1 VIGTDHFVAMSL
13 YALLTAAFFALLWRS
28 GRRERWKYFLF
39 VILSMLLGAIAA
51 GWVMYPVPP
60 HP

>member
-1 VIGTDHFVAMSL
+1 MPEDHFLAMSL

-28 GRRERWKYFLF
+28 GRRDRARYFVF
-39 VILSMLLGAIAA
+39 VLLTMLVGAIAA
-51 GWVMYPVPP
+51 GWVMYPLPP

>member
-1 VIGTDHFVAMSL
+1 MPTDHFLALFL

-28 GRRERWKYFLF
+28 GRRERWRYFFF
-39 VILSMLLGAIAA
+39 VLLTMLVGAIAA
-51 GWVMYPVPP
+51 GWVMYPLPA